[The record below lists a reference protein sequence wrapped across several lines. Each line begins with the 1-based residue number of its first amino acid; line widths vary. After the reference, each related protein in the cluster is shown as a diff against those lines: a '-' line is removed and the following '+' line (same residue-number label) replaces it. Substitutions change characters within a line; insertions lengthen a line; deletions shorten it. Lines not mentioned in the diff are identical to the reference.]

1 MKFVRVSDLDIW
13 CAANLLIRKHGADA
27 ELEAAKRADLML
39 DRGDDDGRLLWARIR
54 RAIEALQT
62 PRRGRL
68 NWACDRAKGVAAAT
82 GCVHLIQMSPSVPLT
97 NVTGSGG
104 GRARSPGVAQR
115 PTGARNADGLNHS
128 WCFTERARPARLVE
142 RLSRL

>member
-1 MKFVRVSDLDIW
+1 MIKDVLDAIKAVAEGIDHINTVAKAVSDGLDYLKLRHPDIKEDL
-13 CAANLLIRKHGADA
+13 AAMCHEMRN
-27 ELEAAKRADLML
+27 
-39 DRGDDDGRLLWARIR
+39 
-54 RAIEALQT
+54 T
-62 PRRGRL
+62 
-68 NWACDRAKGVAAAT
+68 
-82 GCVHLIQMSPSVPLT
+82 VHQIQMSPSVPLT

-115 PTGARNADGLNHS
+115 PTGARNADGLNRS